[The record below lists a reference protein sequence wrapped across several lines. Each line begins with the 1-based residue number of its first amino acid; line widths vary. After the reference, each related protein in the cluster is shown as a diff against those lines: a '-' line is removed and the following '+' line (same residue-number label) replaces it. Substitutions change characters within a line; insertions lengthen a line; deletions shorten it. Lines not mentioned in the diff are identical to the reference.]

1 MVENS
6 NWQQEHIQYP
16 NVDWNQNASIVQMTD
31 PSGSEA
37 SIRRWNKSLSCLLML
52 VFPVC

>member
-1 MVENS
+1 MLGYFLNKKTRISIVENS

-37 SIRRWNKSLSCLLML
+37 NIRRWN
-52 VFPVC
+52 